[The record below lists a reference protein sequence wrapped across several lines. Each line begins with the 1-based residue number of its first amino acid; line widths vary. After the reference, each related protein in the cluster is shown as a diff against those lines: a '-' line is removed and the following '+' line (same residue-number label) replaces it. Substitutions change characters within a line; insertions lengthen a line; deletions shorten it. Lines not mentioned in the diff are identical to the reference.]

1 MACDLPG
8 LRAER
13 ETRSPTTMPAHI
25 LVTGGAGFIGTH
37 LTRRLLARGDRVT
50 VLDDFND
57 FYDPRRKR
65 RNVETIRGEAAA
77 RERYQLVEGDIRDAA
92 LVDRLFAAAGFDAV
106 VHLAARAGVRPS
118 LREPILYE
126 DVNCIGTLR
135 LLEAARRSGPPRF
148 VFGSSSSVYGINSK
162 VPFAEDDTVNQPISP
177 YATTKRTG
185 ELLCYN
191 YHHLYGLRISCLRFF
206 TVYGPAQRPEMA
218 IHKFTDLL
226 ARGEPVPM
234 YGDGA
239 SRRDYTYVDDIVD
252 GLVAALDLDPGFEI
266 INLGGADTTSLADL
280 VQWIA
285 GELAVEARI
294 EYLPAQPG
302 DVPITFA
309 DVSKA
314 ARLLGYSPKVP
325 IREGLRRFVRWYREH
340 HPELQPLPSGLP
352 SLSMTDPPNGGAI
365 PQES

>member
-1 MACDLPG
+1 
-8 LRAER
+8 
-13 ETRSPTTMPAHI
+13 MPSHI
-25 LVTGGAGFIGTH
+25 LITGGAGFIGSH
-37 LTRRLLARGDRVT
+37 LSRRLLARGDRVT

-57 FYDPRRKR
+57 YYDPARKR
-65 RNVETIRGEAAA
+65 ENVALLLDPANGGATPDNYR
-77 RERYQLVEGDIRDAA
+77 LVEGDIRDEP
-92 LVDRLFAAAGFDAV
+92 LVDGLFAGGRFDAV

-118 LREPILYE
+118 LEQPILYE

-135 LLEAARRSGPPRF
+135 LLEAARRHGPKLF
-148 VFGSSSSVYGINSK
+148 LFGSSSSVYGINEK
-162 VPFAEDDTVNQPISP
+162 VPFAESDEVNQPISP

-191 YHHLYGLRISCLRFF
+191 YHHLHGFRTACLRFF

-218 IHKFTDLL
+218 IHKFTDLIW
-226 ARGEPVPM
+226 RGKTVPM
-234 YGDGA
+234 FGDGG

-252 GLVAALDLDPGFEI
+252 GLLATLELAPGFEI
-266 INLGGADTTSLADL
+266 LNLGGADTTSLADL
-280 VQWIA
+280 VRIL
-285 GELAVEARI
+285 GEELAVEPRI

-325 IREGLRRFVRWYREH
+325 IRDGLRRFVSWYRERA
-340 HPELQPLPSGLP
+340 EARR
-352 SLSMTDPPNGGAI
+352 T
-365 PQES
+365 

>member
-1 MACDLPG
+1 
-8 LRAER
+8 
-13 ETRSPTTMPAHI
+13 MPSHVLI
-25 LVTGGAGFIGTH
+25 TGGAGFIGSH

-57 FYDPRRKR
+57 FYDPARKR
-65 RNVETIRGEAAA
+65 ENAAA
-77 RERYQLVEGDIRDAA
+77 FLGDAAYRLVEGDIRDEA
-92 LVDRLFAAAGFDAV
+92 LVDGLFAAGRFDAV

-135 LLEAARRSGPPRF
+135 LLEAARRHGPQIF
-148 VFGSSSSVYGINSK
+148 LFGSSSSVYGINEK
-162 VPFAEDDTVNQPISP
+162 VPFAEADEVNQPISP
-177 YATTKRTG
+177 YATTKRAG

-191 YHHLYGLRISCLRFF
+191 YHHLYGLKTACLRFF

-226 ARGEPVPM
+226 WRGETVPM
-234 YGDGA
+234 YGDGS

-252 GLVAALDLDPGFEI
+252 GLVATLDLAPGFEI
-266 INLGGADTTSLADL
+266 LNLGGADTTSLSDL
-280 VQWIA
+280 VRWIA
-285 GELAVEARI
+285 GELAVEPRI

-302 DVPITFA
+302 DVPITYA

-325 IREGLRRFVRWYREH
+325 IREGLRRFVSWYRERA
-340 HPELQPLPSGLP
+340 ELKIFPSEPGQ
-352 SLSMTDPPNGGAI
+352 T
-365 PQES
+365 

>member
-1 MACDLPG
+1 
-8 LRAER
+8 
-13 ETRSPTTMPAHI
+13 MPSHV
-25 LVTGGAGFIGTH
+25 LVTGGAGFIGSH
-37 LTRRLLARGDRVT
+37 LVRRLLARGERVT
-50 VLDDFND
+50 ALDDFND
-57 FYDPRRKR
+57 FYDPARKR
-65 RNVETIRGEAAA
+65 RNLAPLLGDPAAGA
-77 RERYQLVEGDIRDAA
+77 RLRLVEGDIRDAP
-92 LVDRLFAAAGFDAV
+92 LIDRLFAAGAFDAV

-135 LLEAARRSGPPRF
+135 LLEAARRHGPRRF
-148 VFGSSSSVYGINSK
+148 LFGSSSSVYGINTK
-162 VPFAEDDTVNQPISP
+162 LPFAEDDEVNQPISP

-191 YHHLYGLRISCLRFF
+191 YHHLYGFQAACLRFF

-234 YGDGA
+234 YGDGS

-252 GLVAALDLDPGFEI
+252 GIEAALDLAPGFEI
-266 INLGGADTTSLADL
+266 VNLGGAETTSLADL

-285 GELAVEARI
+285 EELAVAPRI

-302 DVPITFA
+302 DVPVTYA
-309 DVSKA
+309 DVGKA

-325 IREGLRRFVRWYREH
+325 IREGLRRFTRWYREQQAV
-340 HPELQPLPSGLP
+340 PAAAPA
-352 SLSMTDPPNGGAI
+352 SLLTDPA
-365 PQES
+365 